1 VVGSGLARVGYW
13 VGVVVR
19 LLVLIAVVGV
29 VSAGCGSG
37 SEESA
42 ATPAAEATPQRSA
55 DERAAAEMAI
65 RYLNAVTERDWETV
79 CETRSRRERKE
90 FARLGGSCE
99 RMYDVIFKEKPVDL
113 FEGSE
118 AGDVRIEGDIAG
130 VDIHQPGQ
138 EKPATTLAV
147 VRTDGGWYLEDVPD
161 AKIP

>member
-1 VVGSGLARVGYW
+1 VVVPSLLL
-13 VGVVVR
+13 VGVFA
-19 LLVLIAVVGV
+19 VLAW
-29 VSAGCGSG
+29 GCGSDG
-37 SEESA
+37 TESEA
-42 ATPAAEATPQRSA
+42 RPAEEATPERSA
-55 DERAAAEMAI
+55 DEAAAAEMAM

-79 CETRSRRERKE
+79 CQTRSRRERKE

-99 RMYDVIFKEKPVDL
+99 RMYEVIFKDDPVDL
-113 FEGSE
+113 FNGSE

-138 EKPATTLAV
+138 KQPATTLAV